1 MPSKTD
7 ILSGGRFIMFWCS
20 QVRACLGGWVCVCV
34 SGEVDG
40 NVNSVMGSEW
50 LNGVLMFVCMHGR

>member
-7 ILSGGRFIMFWCS
+7 ILSGGRSIMFWCS
-20 QVRACLGGWVCVCV
+20 QVRACLVGWVCV

-40 NVNSVMGSEW
+40 NVHSVLGSEW
-50 LNGVLMFVCMHGR
+50 LYGVLMFVCMHGR